1 MQELFD
7 ISMSIHPGM
16 PVFPGDSPPQQKWL
30 RRMQDGACH
39 NLSALALGSHTGT
52 HVDAPYHF
60 VEKGITLDEIPLEVF
75 VGKALVIEI
84 TDPVSIS
91 ADELRGH
98 TIASAE
104 RVLFKT
110 RNSSTLSRGEF
121 QEDFVYIE
129 GEAAEYLVSLGV
141 RLVGVDYLSVDR
153 YGDESSPAH
162 HALLGCGV
170 VILEGADLSEVEA
183 GVYTLVC
190 LPLKVGGAEGSP
202 VRAVLMR

>member
-7 ISMSIHPGM
+7 ISMPIHSKM
-16 PVFPGDSPPQQKWL
+16 PVFPGDGLPQQKWL
-30 RRMQDGACH
+30 HRMEEGDGN

-52 HVDAPYHF
+52 HVDAPFHF
-60 VEKGITLDEIPLEVF
+60 VENGITLDEIPLEVF

-84 TDPVSIS
+84 TDAVSIS
-91 ADELRGH
+91 VEELRLH
-98 TIASAE
+98 PIASAE

-110 RNSSTLSRGEF
+110 RNSSTLSRSGF

-129 GEAAEYLVSLGV
+129 GGAAEYLVSLGV

-162 HALLGCGV
+162 HTLLGHGV
-170 VILEGADLSEVEA
+170 VILEGADLSMVEA

-190 LPLKVGGAEGSP
+190 LPLKVMGAEGAP